1 VKNGPRIYN
10 LFPALIGPIDRWSEH
25 LSRIA
30 AMRFNWVY
38 VNPFHAPGCSGSLYA
53 IKDYYRLNPF
63 FRGSSRDSDDELLR
77 RFVDAAHA
85 VGIGVM
91 MDLVINH
98 TAKDAALVTDRPQ
111 WYVHDHDGAVSSPFA
126 VDPADASKRT
136 VWHDL
141 AELDWSERPEREALV
156 TFFSDVVTHYV
167 NLGFD
172 GFRCD
177 AAYKVP
183 GTVWKRLI
191 GRADAIR
198 PNVLFAAETLGCRPD
213 EVHQLGGAGFDFLF
227 NSAKWWDFRSDWLLD
242 QYEQFRHIAP
252 SIAFPESHDTPRLIS
267 ELAAGKDPEAAYRL
281 RYLFSAFFSSG
292 VMMPVGYE
300 FGFSRPLN
308 VVTTR
313 PDDWETPRF
322 DLSGFVSEVNAM
334 KSRIPALNDEGLERR
349 LTTGHASALALV
361 RYASRGRNYAIALIN
376 PDRNAPA
383 EVEVGATPTVGNV
396 RLPADVTPGADGA
409 LQYSNGKLRL
419 RPLELRVF
427 AVAADRDRA

>member
-1 VKNGPRIYN
+1 VTNGPRIYN
-10 LFPALIGPIDRWSEH
+10 LFPTLIGSIDRWSGH

-38 VNPFHAPGCSGSLYA
+38 VNPFHAPGYSGSLYS

-63 FRGSSRDSDDELLR
+63 FRGSSGDSDDELLK

-85 VGIGVM
+85 AGLAVM
-91 MDLVINH
+91 MDLVVNH
-98 TAKDAALVTDRPQ
+98 TARDSALVADHSH
-111 WYVHDHDGAVSSPFA
+111 WYAHDHDGAVSSPFA
-126 VDPADASKRT
+126 VDPSDASKRT

-141 AELDWSERPEREALV
+141 AELDWSERREREEIIA
-156 TFFSDVVTHYV
+156 FFSDVVAHYV
-167 NLGFD
+167 DLGFD

-183 GTVWKRLI
+183 SAVWKRLI

-198 PNVLFAAETLGCRPD
+198 PNVLFAAETLGCRPY
-213 EVHQLGGAGFDFLF
+213 EVAQLSDAGFDFLF
-227 NSAKWWDFRSDWLLD
+227 NSAKWWDFRADWLLD

-267 ELAAGKDPEAAYRL
+267 ELAAGEDPEAAYRL
-281 RYLFSAFFSSG
+281 QYLFSAFFSSG

-313 PDDWETPRF
+313 PQDWETARF
-322 DLSGFVSEVNAM
+322 DLSSFISEVNAM
-334 KSRIPALNDEGLERR
+334 KSGIPALNDEGPERR
-349 LTTGHASALALV
+349 LTAGNAAALGLV

-376 PDRNAPA
+376 PDPNAS
-383 EVEVGATPTVGNV
+383 VELEIGASRTVGNMS
-396 RLPADVTPGADGA
+396 LPADVTPGADA
-409 LQYSNGKLRL
+409 LQCGSGKLRL

-427 AVAADRDRA
+427 AAASQPGRT